1 MLQHRRGL
9 EPKTKS
15 AERSTPQARNPRG
28 YQSELRPDSRGALGA
43 TAKDGALT
51 MSRIDKTPY
60 SEAEAWKY
68 AEKALTWYGWGSPV
82 GLGILL
88 VSLALVLL
96 LVHQAGLL

>member
-1 MLQHRRGL
+1 MLEHRRGL

-28 YQSELRPDSRGALGA
+28 YQSKLRPDRRGAQGA
-43 TAKDGALT
+43 TANSGALT
-51 MSRIDKTPY
+51 MTTSDKSPLSDADT
-60 SEAEAWKY
+60 WKY

-82 GLGILL
+82 GLGIFL

-96 LVHQAGLL
+96 LIHQAGLL